1 MMIGAV
7 LSSMV
12 TSIYYLYGTM
22 GVIFGMGVGLC
33 YLPHLLV
40 AGEYFNEQRNNAFAI
55 ISSGNF
61 SVTLS
66 MNTKNEICL
75 GNTLANLILVKL
87 TDFLINEF
95 GLRYG
100 LMTFG

>member
-40 AGEYFNEQRNNAFAI
+40 AGEYFNQQRNNAFAI
-55 ISSGNF
+55 ISSG
-61 SVTLS
+61 
-66 MNTKNEICL
+66 I
-75 GNTLANLILVKL
+75 
-87 TDFLINEF
+87 FLFIGGPDGTYDSAPCTVLCNDNS
-95 GLRYG
+95 
-100 LMTFG
+100 

>member
-55 ISSGNF
+55 ISSGF
-61 SVTLS
+61 LLTLYT
-66 MNTKNEICL
+66 NTEKKISLFIIHKEIPSP
-75 GNTLANLILVKL
+75 I
-87 TDFLINEF
+87 
-95 GLRYG
+95 
-100 LMTFG
+100 